1 MPVSFVIGSIT
12 AVLLITIGLTAWRG
26 AREKSFQATRLNS
39 AFDRAQ
45 FHREHGGGENQNFYF
60 GQIT

>member
-12 AVLLITIGLTAWRG
+12 AILLITIGLTAWRG
-26 AREKSFQATRLNS
+26 ARQKSSQATRLTS

-45 FHREHGGGENQNFYF
+45 FQREHGGGENQNFYF